1 MKDNEKKNQNTEG
14 QQEQTPEKTEGFFK
28 RTVKRFGR
36 DLLKI
41 VGGVAIGAVVTA
53 AVFKARSEKTVDE
66 ETEEDQE
73 TEDEEDVSEEDSE
86 E

>member
-14 QQEQTPEKTEGFFK
+14 QQQDQSPEKTEGFFK

-41 VGGVAIGAVVTA
+41 GGGVAIGAVVTA
-53 AVFKARSEKTVDE
+53 AVFKARSEKAVDE
-66 ETEEDQE
+66 ETDEYQE
-73 TEDEEDVSEEDSE
+73 EEDVSEIEDSE

>member
-14 QQEQTPEKTEGFFK
+14 QQDQTPEKTEGFFK

-41 VGGVAIGAVVTA
+41 GGGIAIGAVVTA
-53 AVFKARSEKTVDE
+53 TVFKARSEKAVDE
-66 ETEEDQE
+66 EIDEEQ
-73 TEDEEDVSEEDSE
+73 DEEDVSEEDSE